1 MSSGGL
7 ELLTLNYTQMKIE
20 STEHQSST
28 NPPLLIASVII
39 SLPLRDKIQAV
50 INGVNKNVKIR
61 KEQGFP
67 MTYKQ
72 RQMYEMGFE
81 DAIEWLLGNE
91 L

>member
-1 MSSGGL
+1 M
-7 ELLTLNYTQMKIE
+7 NIE
-20 STEHQSST
+20 STEHQKST
-28 NPPLLIASVII
+28 NSPLLIASVII
-39 SLPLRDKIQAV
+39 SLSLRDKIQAV

-72 RQMYEMGFE
+72 RQMYEIGFE